1 MSRDQ
6 RIDQSATSYCVC
18 KFKTTVRGAT
28 YLMTSHVSS
37 ALWTFTNF
45 KKTLFFKHVF
55 TDKKSPLIFFIIIV
69 CIPVLETR
77 QPNKLYLSI
86 SQIYL
91 RGYQM
96 LIAKVSCIVGYL
108 WLWLWLWFSK
118 RNSHQEEG
126 QKKAKT

>member
-1 MSRDQ
+1 MLESFHLKTLGCIWK
-6 RIDQSATSYCVC
+6 RIT
-18 KFKTTVRGAT
+18 
-28 YLMTSHVSS
+28 
-37 ALWTFTNF
+37 ALYNVAYYYICFLEYVTGNF

-55 TDKKSPLIFFIIIV
+55 TDKKSPLIFFIIIIY
-69 CIPVLETR
+69 IPVLETR

-126 QKKAKT
+126 QKKAKTWSLE